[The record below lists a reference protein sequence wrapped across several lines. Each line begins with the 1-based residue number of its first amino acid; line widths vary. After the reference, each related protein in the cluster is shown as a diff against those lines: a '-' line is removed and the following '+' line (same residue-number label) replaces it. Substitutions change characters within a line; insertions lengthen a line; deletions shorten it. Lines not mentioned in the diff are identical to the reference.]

1 AGAWLLASAVA
12 AAVWLARPDEWH
24 PLSLVALLIALA
36 LAGEWF
42 TVESG
47 AGVVSASLA
56 VMTLAMGLLG
66 PTPAALCGM
75 AAIGL
80 HSAVARRAPDQW
92 LNNLVTFGVAAF
104 AAGLLVRLA
113 AGDVAAMHSK
123 HLAHSLVFALVL
135 LGGVLVLLVLNF
147 AMFA

>member
-1 AGAWLLASAVA
+1 MRAPKITERHLWAAEALLLASAAA

-56 VMTLAMGLLG
+56 VLTFRFAPPPPPVSPPPLPPHDVKANALASTRMESQDRTLRFMK
-66 PTPAALCGM
+66 TPL
-75 AAIGL
+75 
-80 HSAVARRAPDQW
+80 
-92 LNNLVTFGVAAF
+92 
-104 AAGLLVRLA
+104 
-113 AGDVAAMHSK
+113 SK
-123 HLAHSLVFALVL
+123 LPVSE
-135 LGGVLVLLVLNF
+135 
-147 AMFA
+147 